1 MSAFRTSRRVEFADT
16 DMAGIVHFSN
26 YYRYME
32 SVEVEFLRTL
42 GLSVTMR
49 TDAGEKFG
57 FPRVASSC
65 DFLVPVS
72 FMDVLDISI
81 GVERLGTKSVTY
93 RYEFE
98 KAGVLIARGSITAV
112 CCRFRPEK
120 QIEAIPIPESIR
132 AKLAPFVVSTHP

>member
-1 MSAFRTSRRVEFADT
+1 MTPFRTSRRVEFADT

-32 SVEVEFLRTL
+32 SVEVEFLRSL

-49 TDAGEKFG
+49 TDNGEKFG

-72 FMDVLDISI
+72 FMDLLDISI
-81 GVERLGTKSVTY
+81 GIERLGTKSVTY
-93 RYEFE
+93 RFEFE
-98 KAGVLIARGSITAV
+98 KAGVLVARGNITAV
-112 CCRFRPEK
+112 CCRFRPE
-120 QIEAIPIPESIR
+120 QPIEAIPIPESIR
-132 AKLAPFVVSTHP
+132 FKLEPFVIS

>member
-1 MSAFRTSRRVEFADT
+1 MSRFRSSRRVEFADT

-32 SVEVEFLRTL
+32 SVEVDFLQSL

-49 TDAGEKFG
+49 TEAGEKFG

-65 DFLVPVS
+65 DFLVPVR

-81 GVERLGTKSVTY
+81 AVVRLGTKSVTY
-93 RYEFE
+93 RFEFE
-98 KAGVLIARGSITAV
+98 KAGVLVARGSITAV
-112 CCRFRPEK
+112 CCRFRPE
-120 QIEAIPIPESIR
+120 QPMEAIPIPESIR
-132 AKLAPFVVSTHP
+132 SKLEPFVIS